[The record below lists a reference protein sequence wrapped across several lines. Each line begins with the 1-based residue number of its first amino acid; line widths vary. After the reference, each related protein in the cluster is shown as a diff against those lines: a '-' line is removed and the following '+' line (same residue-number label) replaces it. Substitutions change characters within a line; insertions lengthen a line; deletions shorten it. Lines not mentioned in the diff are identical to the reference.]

1 MTDNDSSGVSE
12 AETRRSGGAS
22 TSGELE
28 DVEDSRA
35 FQVRRRRRTRP
46 VDPRSSPLPGEFH
59 PRKTLSGHIWHAPSR
74 RSTAFVSSFLFSHS
88 PRRAWNSNLSARLLP
103 LSRSNPTQAI
113 DEGTSSGTIH
123 AWVAEKAKAKFR
135 ELHDALRAS
144 ARRGALSR
152 EADAAAATLRRVVE
166 ERAAA
171 AARGENL
178 VVETEWV
185 QRELTEE
192 EEAMIDAM
200 VDDAKRAEDEA
211 DLAEARLHKLDTELY
226 ELTRRRDAHRRRRRD
241 AEEEHEAA
249 LAPAVA
255 KLRAETL
262 ELRDEIKADAEK
274 LRLAREERDAA
285 ADALEASVAESASAL
300 RVEATPSPR
309 RSRFAAS
316 PRRRAS
322 GAWCSRTPRR
332 RCVGGTRASARAS
345 PRWSRR
351 WRRSPSGWCAWRRP
365 SRAARAR
372 SRRLSLRT
380 RPRRVTPTTSPPN
393 SRARGSRATPCL
405 RRKPYSSSTESA
417 RAQKTTPRL
426 PRSSARRRRRSRP
439 CGVCGARSS
448 RARALDEEAPRAR
461 ERAAEA
467 AVVFRSRVEDTRAV
481 GKELAALQKTV
492 DSQTR
497 AYMEQESLGTAAAAA
512 VEESLADAARLR
524 ASADAKR
531 REAAERA
538 ELVKRAESAVRAAER
553 RLDAETR
560 EYARAAK
567 ALASK
572 NEVVAESAARLDDL
586 NRRAEAQARL
596 RRLAEEQRA
605 KLRVLA
611 AATKKAAVD
620 VGEGLSVLANEIA
633 ALREDDAGKAA
644 DLERARGTLRE
655 ARQAVA
661 LTRTKLNRAKEEKRR
676 ADDARDA
683 ETGEAASLR
692 AAITAAK
699 RNLDRAKATAET
711 VVASRDKI
719 GNAVL
724 DRDDELAAL
733 YAKNAT
739 QAEVLAAGEPRSPR
753 APRRCALLRRS
764 WRRRAARTRSR
775 RPRRRSRPRWTSR
788 SLRSARSC
796 CASGGRRSGSA
807 LRRRTPPTNDAAAT
821 SPATRLTA
829 TLFGRSCGGW
839 RSGSS
844 SATSRCGRRTPSWR
858 S

>member
-144 ARRGALSR
+144 AARRGALSR

-285 ADALEASVAESASAL
+285 ADALEASVAESA
-300 RVEATPSPR
+300 
-309 RSRFAAS
+309 
-316 PRRRAS
+316 
-322 GAWCSRTPRR
+322 
-332 RCVGGTRASARAS
+332 
-345 PRWSRR
+345 
-351 WRRSPSGWCAWRRP
+351 
-365 SRAARAR
+365 
-372 SRRLSLRT
+372 
-380 RPRRVTPTTSPPN
+380 
-393 SRARGSRATPCL
+393 
-405 RRKPYSSSTESA
+405 
-417 RAQKTTPRL
+417 
-426 PRSSARRRRRSRP
+426 
-439 CGVCGARSS
+439 
-448 RARALDEEAPRAR
+448 
-461 ERAAEA
+461 ERA
-467 AVVFRSRVEDTRAV
+467 
-481 GKELAALQKTV
+481 
-492 DSQTR
+492 
-497 AYMEQESLGTAAAAA
+497 
-512 VEESLADAARLR
+512 
-524 ASADAKR
+524 
-531 REAAERA
+531 
-538 ELVKRAESAVRAAER
+538 
-553 RLDAETR
+553 
-560 EYARAAK
+560 
-567 ALASK
+567 
-572 NEVVAESAARLDDL
+572 
-586 NRRAEAQARL
+586 
-596 RRLAEEQRA
+596 
-605 KLRVLA
+605 
-611 AATKKAAVD
+611 
-620 VGEGLSVLANEIA
+620 
-633 ALREDDAGKAA
+633 
-644 DLERARGTLRE
+644 
-655 ARQAVA
+655 
-661 LTRTKLNRAKEEKRR
+661 
-676 ADDARDA
+676 
-683 ETGEAASLR
+683 
-692 AAITAAK
+692 
-699 RNLDRAKATAET
+699 
-711 VVASRDKI
+711 
-719 GNAVL
+719 
-724 DRDDELAAL
+724 
-733 YAKNAT
+733 
-739 QAEVLAAGEPRSPR
+739 
-753 APRRCALLRRS
+753 
-764 WRRRAARTRSR
+764 SR
-775 RPRRRSRPRWTSR
+775 RPRED
-788 SLRSARSC
+788 AR
-796 CASGGRRSGSA
+796 AVRGARGRRGDAASA
-807 LRRRTPPTNDAAAT
+807 GREPRRARRRAGVGDGGAVRAGGAHGGDLLAP
-821 SPATRLTA
+821 R
-829 TLFGRSCGGW
+829 GRAREG
-839 RSGSS
+839 
-844 SATSRCGRRTPSWR
+844 
-858 S
+858 